1 MPLLSDDEFDAQYRR
16 VYERAR
22 AKGDASA
29 EVNLVR
35 GSLMRGCLP
44 CLQELRVKGFG
55 TPALMPKLICGSNTW
70 PLALPCRYLCA
81 G

>member
-35 GSLMRGCLP
+35 S
-44 CLQELRVKGFG
+44 
-55 TPALMPKLICGSNTW
+55 ALTC
-70 PLALPCRYLCA
+70 LALGSRV
-81 G
+81 